1 MQIFNTLQE
10 ELTRLK
16 EIDNSIAV
24 FCLATYG
31 EGDPTDNAMD
41 FFEWLMKG
49 DAELSGL
56 RYAVSYS
63 NRLVRLEI
71 CTQLNLTSENFH

>member
-1 MQIFNTLQE
+1 LQE

-16 EIDNSIAV
+16 EIENSIAV

-41 FFEWLMKG
+41 FFEWLMNG
-49 DAELSGL
+49 NADLSGL
-56 RYAVSYS
+56 RFAVSY
-63 NRLVRLEI
+63 
-71 CTQLNLTSENFH
+71 LNVLRRTHAADSRNPNWF